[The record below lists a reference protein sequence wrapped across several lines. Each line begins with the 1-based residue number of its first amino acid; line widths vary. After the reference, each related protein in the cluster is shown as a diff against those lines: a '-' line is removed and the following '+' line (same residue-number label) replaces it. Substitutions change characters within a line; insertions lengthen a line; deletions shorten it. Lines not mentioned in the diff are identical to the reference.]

1 MEPAVHSRNFN
12 RTNPITRQPR
22 ITRRY
27 GGPQLWSRDV
37 TLDIADEVRR
47 RYVEY
52 DELPASV
59 LKFLEMANRH

>member
-52 DELPASV
+52 GEVPDSILNFMEAH
-59 LKFLEMANRH
+59 RR